1 MAYNRREFL
10 GLASTLLTT
19 SATVPAF
26 LERTAWAATSDS
38 AASDRVLVVLQLT
51 GGNDGLNT
59 VVPFTDENYRRLRP
73 KLNLADAK
81 LHKLDA
87 CIGLHPELEGFKKL
101 YDEGL
106 AGIVQSVGYPNPNRS
121 HFESMAIWNIAPD
134 DQQLRHGKAA
144 EASGGWLARAID
156 LAGATGGGFEPPV
169 LSSTS
174 PGRQKTLAGQS
185 SRQWHQA
192 SRALQA
198 MRIGSGEIPQALL
211 GCRVPVPSLA
221 DLAQLKHRA
230 GLLDRSRVEAQ
241 VAAWK
246 QGASVAGNPLLA
258 AAIQSG
264 VAVHATAR
272 QIENLKPGDGQNV
285 RYPDN
290 DLAERFRLIAQLIRS
305 GFATSIYYTELDG
318 FDTHSSQLFRHSNVL
333 RQVGGAL
340 EAFVND
346 VRTNAPSRPVLVL
359 VFSEFGRRVAENASE
374 GTDHGTAAPV
384 LLAGT
389 GIVPGIHGPYPD
401 LAHLV
406 DDDPVFAIDF
416 RRVYAA
422 VLDQWLGVPS
432 ERVLNQRFEPLGI
445 LKARQA

>member
-26 LERTAWAATSDS
+26 LQRTAWAATRDAS
-38 AASDRVLVVLQLT
+38 AKDHVLVVLQLT

-59 VVPFTDENYRRLRP
+59 VVPYTDDNYRRLRP
-73 KLNLADAK
+73 KLQLADAK

-87 CIGLHPELEGFKKL
+87 RVGLHPELGGLKKL

-121 HFESMAIWNIAPD
+121 HFESMAIWNTAPD
-134 DQQLRHGKAA
+134 DEQLRHGKAA
-144 EASGGWLARAID
+144 EASGGWLARTID
-156 LAGATGGGFEPPV
+156 ESGSGGPTAP
-169 LSSTS
+169 
-174 PGRQKTLAGQS
+174 
-185 SRQWHQA
+185 SRQ
-192 SRALQA
+192 AL
-198 MRIGSGEIPQALL
+198 RIGSGEMPQALL

-230 GLLDRSRVEAQ
+230 GLLERSRVEQQ
-241 VAAWK
+241 VSAWQ
-246 QGASVAGNPLLA
+246 QGATAARNPLLQ

-272 QIENLKPGDGQNV
+272 QIEDLKPDTGSGA
-285 RYPDN
+285 RYPDT
-290 DLAERFRLIAQLIRS
+290 DLAHRFRLIGQLIRA
-305 GFATSIYYTELDG
+305 GLATSIYYTELDG
-318 FDTHSSQLFRHSNVL
+318 FDTHSSQLNRHANVL
-333 RQVGGAL
+333 RAVGGAL
-340 EAFVND
+340 EAFIKD
-346 VRTNAPSRPVLVL
+346 VQSRAPSRPVLVL

-384 LLAGT
+384 LLAST
-389 GIVPGIHGPYPD
+389 AVAPGIHGPYPD

-416 RRVYAA
+416 RRVYAT
-422 VLDQWLGVPS
+422 VLEQWLGLPS
-432 ERVLNQRFEPLGI
+432 APILNQRFKLLDI
-445 LKARQA
+445 LKP

>member
-1 MAYNRREFL
+1 MAHNRREFL

-26 LERTAWAATSDS
+26 LQRTAWAATRDS
-38 AASDRVLVVLQLT
+38 AAKDRVLVVLQLT

-59 VVPFTDENYRRLRP
+59 VVPFTDDNYRRLRP
-73 KLNLADAK
+73 KLHLADAN

-87 CIGLHPELEGFKKL
+87 RVGLHPELKGLKKL

-121 HFESMAIWNIAPD
+121 HFESMTIWNIAPD
-134 DQQLRHGKAA
+134 DEQLRHGKAA

-156 LAGATGGGFEPPV
+156 ESGSGAATAP
-169 LSSTS
+169 
-174 PGRQKTLAGQS
+174 
-185 SRQWHQA
+185 SRQ
-192 SRALQA
+192 AL
-198 MRIGSGEIPQALL
+198 RIGSGEMPQALL

-230 GLLDRSRVEAQ
+230 GLLERSRVEQQ
-241 VAAWK
+241 VAAWR
-246 QGASVAGNPLLA
+246 QGATVAGNPLLQ

-272 QIENLKPGDGQNV
+272 QIEDLKPDSASGG
-285 RYPDN
+285 RYPDT
-290 DLAERFRLIAQLIRS
+290 DLAKRFRLIAQLIRA

-318 FDTHSSQLFRHSNVL
+318 FDTHSSQLFRHANVL
-333 RQVGGAL
+333 GTVGGAL
-340 EAFVND
+340 EAFIKD
-346 VRTNAPSRPVLVL
+346 VQSRAPSRPVLVL

-384 LLAGT
+384 FLAGT
-389 GIVPGIHGPYPD
+389 GAVPGVHGPYPD

-416 RRVYAA
+416 RRVYAT
-422 VLDQWLGVPS
+422 VLEQWLGVRS
-432 ERVLNQRFEPLGI
+432 ERVLNQRFDRLDIVKPSP
-445 LKARQA
+445 A

>member
-26 LERTAWAATSDS
+26 LQRTAWAATRD
-38 AASDRVLVVLQLT
+38 ASTKDHVLVVLQLT

-59 VVPFTDENYRRLRP
+59 VVPYTDDNYRRLRP
-73 KLNLADAK
+73 KLQLADAK

-87 CIGLHPELEGFKKL
+87 RVGLHPDLKGLKKL

-121 HFESMAIWNIAPD
+121 HFESMAIWNTAPD
-134 DQQLRHGKAA
+134 DKQLGHGKVS
-144 EASGGWLARAID
+144 EANGGWLARAID
-156 LAGATGGGFEPPV
+156 EGGSRAP
-169 LSSTS
+169 
-174 PGRQKTLAGQS
+174 
-185 SRQWHQA
+185 SRQ
-192 SRALQA
+192 AL
-198 MRIGSGEIPQALL
+198 RIGSGEMPQALL

-221 DLAQLKHRA
+221 DLAKLKHRA
-230 GLLDRSRVEAQ
+230 GLLERSRVEQQ
-241 VAAWK
+241 VSTWQ
-246 QGASVAGNPLLA
+246 QGATAARNPLLQ

-272 QIENLKPGDGQNV
+272 QIEDLKPDTGSGA
-285 RYPDN
+285 RYPDT
-290 DLAERFRLIAQLIRS
+290 DLAHRFRLIAQLIRA

-318 FDTHSSQLFRHSNVL
+318 FDTHSSQLNRHANVL
-333 RQVGGAL
+333 RTVGGAL
-340 EAFVND
+340 EAFIKD
-346 VRTNAPSRPVLVL
+346 VQSRAPSRPVLVL

-384 LLAGT
+384 FLAST
-389 GIVPGIHGPYPD
+389 AVAPGIHGPYPD

-416 RRVYAA
+416 RRVYAT
-422 VLDQWLGVPS
+422 VLEQWLGLPSVPI
-432 ERVLNQRFEPLGI
+432 LNQRFKLLDI
-445 LKARQA
+445 LKP

>member
-1 MAYNRREFL
+1 MTYNRREFL

-26 LERTAWAATSDS
+26 LQRTAWAATRD
-38 AASDRVLVVLQLT
+38 AAAKDRVLVVLQLT

-59 VVPFTDENYRRLRP
+59 VVPFTDDNYRRLRP
-73 KLNLADAK
+73 KLQLADAK

-87 CIGLHPELEGFKKL
+87 RVGLHPDLEGLKKL

-134 DQQLRHGKAA
+134 DEQLRHGKAA

-156 LAGATGGGFEPPV
+156 ESG
-169 LSSTS
+169 
-174 PGRQKTLAGQS
+174 
-185 SRQWHQA
+185 A
-192 SRALQA
+192 SRAAGASRQA
-198 MRIGSGEIPQALL
+198 LRIGAGEMPQALL

-230 GLLDRSRVEAQ
+230 GLLERSRVEQQ
-241 VAAWK
+241 VAAWR
-246 QGASVAGNPLLA
+246 QGAIAAGNPLLQ
-258 AAIQSG
+258 AAIESG
-264 VAVHATAR
+264 VAVHATAQ
-272 QIENLKPGDGQNV
+272 QIEDLKPEAGSGAT
-285 RYPDN
+285 YPDT
-290 DLAERFRLIAQLIRS
+290 DLAKRFRLIAQLIRA

-318 FDTHSSQLFRHSNVL
+318 FDTHSSQLFRHANVL
-333 RQVGGAL
+333 RTVGGAL
-340 EAFVND
+340 EAFIKD
-346 VRTNAPSRPVLVL
+346 VQSHAPTRPVLVL
-359 VFSEFGRRVAENASE
+359 VFSEFGRRLAENASE

-389 GIVPGIHGPYPD
+389 GAVPGVHGPYPD

-416 RRVYAA
+416 RRVYAT
-422 VLDQWLGVPS
+422 VLEQWLGVRS
-432 ERVLNQRFEPLGI
+432 ERVLNQRFEALDI
-445 LKARQA
+445 LKPSPT

>member
-26 LERTAWAATSDS
+26 LERTAWAATRE
-38 AASDRVLVVLQLT
+38 AAAQDNVLVVLQLT

-59 VVPFTDENYRRLRP
+59 VVPFTDDNYRRLRP
-73 KLNLADAK
+73 KLQLADTK

-87 CIGLHPELEGFKKL
+87 RVGLHPSFKGFKRL

-121 HFESMAIWNIAPD
+121 HFESMSIWNTAPD
-134 DQQLRHGKAA
+134 DEQLHHGKASG
-144 EASGGWLARAID
+144 ASGGWIARAID
-156 LAGATGGGFEPPV
+156 ER
-169 LSSTS
+169 S
-174 PGRQKTLAGQS
+174 
-185 SRQWHQA
+185 A
-192 SRALQA
+192 SRGAATSMPALRVGA
-198 MRIGSGEIPQALL
+198 GEIPQALL

-221 DLAQLKHRA
+221 SLAQLKHRA
-230 GLLDRSRVEAQ
+230 GLLNRSGVERQ
-241 VAAWK
+241 VAAWQ
-246 QGASVAGNPLLA
+246 QGASVAGNPLLQ
-258 AAIQSG
+258 AAIQSS

-272 QIENLKPGDGQNV
+272 QIEDLRPAEDRQGS
-285 RYPDN
+285 YPQS
-290 DLAERFRLIAQLIRS
+290 DLAERLRLIAQLIRA

-318 FDTHSSQLFRHSNVL
+318 FDTHSSQLFRHANVL
-333 RQVGGAL
+333 ETVGGAV
-340 EAFVND
+340 EAFVKG
-346 VRTNAPSRPVLVL
+346 VRASAPRRPVLVL
-359 VFSEFGRRVAENASE
+359 VFSEFGRRLAENASE

-389 GIVPGIHGPYPD
+389 GVIPGVHGPYPD

-422 VLDQWLGVPS
+422 ILDQWLGVRS
-432 ERVLNQRFEPLGI
+432 ERILNRRFEPLDI
-445 LKARQA
+445 VRRA